1 MKMILEN
8 HTGSLLGFES
18 RAWTPDIYLSGTVI
32 SSSTSILFIQGSKAV
47 SPWVP
52 PDIPQPIKSPCKHH
66 LCVSSQPRQSWCRS
80 QPTSPCC
87 SSRNLPNSVGV
98 EREELRPR
106 RGSDLCGSMV
116 QQGERS
122 TKGQPLSGGVS
133 SLIYVTCKLQPTAFC
148 TMPRVSAENG
158 IAHNCIVCL
167 EGTRDPDQV
176 QQDLCHS
183 SQCCFSSTPLQ

>member
-1 MKMILEN
+1 MKITREASWDLRAECGHLTFIL
-8 HTGSLLGFES
+8 
-18 RAWTPDIYLSGTVI
+18 VVQ
-32 SSSTSILFIQGSKAV
+32 SSPLPPVFFLYGDLKQYPPGYS
-47 SPWVP
+47 
-52 PDIPQPIKSPCKHH
+52 PDIPWPIKSPRKHH

-80 QPTSPCC
+80 QHTSPCC

-183 SQCCFSSTPLQ
+183 S